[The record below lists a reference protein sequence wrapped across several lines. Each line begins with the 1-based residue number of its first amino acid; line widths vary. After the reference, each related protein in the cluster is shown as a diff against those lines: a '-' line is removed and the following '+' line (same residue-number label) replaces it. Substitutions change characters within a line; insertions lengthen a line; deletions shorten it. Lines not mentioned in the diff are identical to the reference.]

1 MLKNTDTV
9 KPNQPSLLELY
20 LEYCQYE
27 KRLAKRSLE
36 IYRSDLLYL
45 EQFCL
50 EQNCAIEKIN
60 SQQIRSCLGQLRLTG
75 LKASTLNLT
84 LSSWRGFFNW
94 LTRFHQLLHNP
105 ILGIKAPQAAQ
116 RLPKALS
123 LDDATQLLQAEI
135 KEDDVWLETRD
146 KAIIEL
152 LYGSGLRVSE
162 LCALDTHQHSQAQAW
177 VDLEQELVFVK
188 GKGGK
193 ERIVPMGSYSK
204 AAILSWLPMRSEK
217 NPSSTSTPMN
227 SKTAAATDLLALFIG
242 QRGSRLTPQSIW
254 QRLKRRAVSAQMN
267 QSVHPHMLRHSFA
280 SHILQSSQDI
290 RAVQE
295 LLGHS
300 SISTT
305 QIYTKLDFQHLA
317 KIYDASHPRAKK

>member
-1 MLKNTDTV
+1 MLKNTDTIIQ
-9 KPNQPSLLELY
+9 NQTSLVELY
-20 LEYCQYE
+20 LAYCQYE
-27 KRLAKRSLE
+27 KRLANRSLE
-36 IYRSDLLYL
+36 IYKSDLLYL
-45 EQFCL
+45 EQFCQ
-50 EQNCAIEKIN
+50 EQNCAIETIN
-60 SQQIRSCLGQLRLTG
+60 SHQIRTCLGQLRLTG
-75 LKASTLNLT
+75 LKASTLTLT

-105 ILGIKAPQAAQ
+105 TLGIKTPQQAQ

-123 LDDATQLLQAEI
+123 LDDVTQLLQAEI
-135 KEDDVWLETRD
+135 TEDDIWLETRD
-146 KAIIEL
+146 KAIVEL

-162 LCALDTHQHSQAQAW
+162 LCALDTHQHSQAKAW
-177 VDLEQELVFVK
+177 VDLEQALVFVK

-204 AAILSWLPMRSEK
+204 VAILNWLKLRSEK
-217 NPSSTSTPMN
+217 KL
-227 SKTAAATDLLALFIG
+227 SKTTKKNEVSMHLMALFIG

-254 QRLKRRAVSAQMN
+254 QRLKRRAVSTQMN

-317 KIYDASHPRAKK
+317 HIYDASHPRAKK